1 MVSLKIFGTILM
13 QLFAVLFWEHH
24 FSHNKVHGNNS
35 EQILVLQFVHR
46 IFKICTFSLL
56 LNKVKVH
63 PMRAFGENISMK
75 LHQLQLAAATFQ
87 TLTAEMQN

>member
-46 IFKICTFSLL
+46 IFKICTFSL
-56 LNKVKVH
+56 
-63 PMRAFGENISMK
+63 K
-75 LHQLQLAAATFQ
+75 LFRPVIIFHNVTQQSQSAPN
-87 TLTAEMQN
+87 EGVW